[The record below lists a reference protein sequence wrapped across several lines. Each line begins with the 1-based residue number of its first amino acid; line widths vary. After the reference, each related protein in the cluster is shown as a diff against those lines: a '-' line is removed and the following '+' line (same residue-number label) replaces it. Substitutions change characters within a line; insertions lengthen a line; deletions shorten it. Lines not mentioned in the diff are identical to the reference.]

1 MNKKKVEINGK
12 LDKIMIRNLSYPI
25 LLITIVLIS
34 ISKKDLIS
42 LTLELRALC
51 LNICV
56 FERVFEL

>member
-1 MNKKKVEINGK
+1 
-12 LDKIMIRNLSYPI
+12 MIRNLSYPI